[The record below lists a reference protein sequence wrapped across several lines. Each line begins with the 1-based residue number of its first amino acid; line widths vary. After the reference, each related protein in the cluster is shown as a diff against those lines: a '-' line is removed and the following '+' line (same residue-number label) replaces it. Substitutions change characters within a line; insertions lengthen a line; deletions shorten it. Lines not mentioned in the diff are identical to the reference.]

1 MMTVWGPLLW
11 SRISDA
17 YDLKSFRGSG
27 GSVGSCQQRAAY
39 PMTFRM
45 DENAIALTGYGSN
58 ANLADGYDILSI
70 LEEL

>member
-1 MMTVWGPLLW
+1 
-11 SRISDA
+11 
-17 YDLKSFRGSG
+17 
-27 GSVGSCQQRAAY
+27 
-39 PMTFRM
+39 M